1 MRSSRQQDRALRIDN
16 KAAPFGQRPGH
27 ETHPFDV
34 ACGIVDAKAK
44 GQAEVFDDLLIR
56 TCRFRSDPLQT

>member
-1 MRSSRQQDRALRIDN
+1 MRSGRQLDRMRRIDN
-16 KAAPFGQRPGH
+16 QAAPFSQRPRR
-27 ETHPFDV
+27 EAHPFDV

-56 TCRFRSDPLQT
+56 ACRFRADQL